1 MRGARR
7 VLFCRAARY
16 VALSVITLGMLAF
29 ALTCSEWRERRN
41 FFVFVLPLA
50 FFVNAL
56 STEILFSKLRKGQ
69 NPPE

>member
-1 MRGARR
+1 MSDARR
-7 VLFCRAARY
+7 VPALRAARY
-16 VALSVITLGMLAF
+16 VALSVITCGMLAF

-41 FFVFVLPLA
+41 VFVFLLPLG

>member
-1 MRGARR
+1 MSGARR
-7 VLFCRAARY
+7 VLFCRAARF
-16 VALSVITLGMLAF
+16 VALFVITCGMLAF

-41 FFVFVLPLA
+41 VFVFILPLG

-56 STEILFSKLRKGQ
+56 SVEILFSKLRKRP